1 MFERDYIMKL
11 LADFIQALL
20 RSMTMA
26 TKEENPY
33 AAARSIEIA
42 IGNAVDMDAAVFLA
56 MEPESMAMMMG
67 ISSMDE
73 NGGEYI
79 ARSLALASVYNRAAG
94 DTELADFRMAQ
105 AHAVA
110 ESYGCELGELDFD
123 ADVSVEEATRL
134 MQEYLDEEDI
144 DED

>member
-42 IGNAVDMDAAVFLA
+42 IGNAVDMDATVFLA

-67 ISSMDE
+67 ISSMDA

-105 AHAVA
+105 ARAVA
-110 ESYGCELGELDFD
+110 ESYGCELGEMETE
-123 ADVSVEEATRL
+123 VSVEEATRL
-134 MQEYLDEEDI
+134 MEEYI
-144 DED
+144 DEKDDIS